1 MVFLT
6 IADDKLED
14 VVTCIMEDSDV
25 IIQNGD
31 IDSWGIPQNQEIWMK
46 ISSTEPI
53 VWFVSHSYCQKALI
67 NQRNLININSEM
79 KCNISKNN

>member
-31 IDSWGIPQNQEIWMK
+31 IDSWGIPQNQEIWH
-46 ISSTEPI
+46 EN
-53 VWFVSHSYCQKALI
+53 F
-67 NQRNLININSEM
+67 
-79 KCNISKNN
+79 